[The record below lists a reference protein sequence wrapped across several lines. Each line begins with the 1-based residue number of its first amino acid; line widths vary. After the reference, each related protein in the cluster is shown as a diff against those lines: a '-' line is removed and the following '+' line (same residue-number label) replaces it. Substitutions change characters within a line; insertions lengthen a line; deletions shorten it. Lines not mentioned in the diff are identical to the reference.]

1 MTSTIILIVLKTGCR
16 ITASG
21 QLATEYQQC

>member
-1 MTSTIILIVLKTGCR
+1 VLKTGCR

-21 QLATEYQQC
+21 QLAIEYQQC

>member
-1 MTSTIILIVLKTGCR
+1 VLKTGCR

-21 QLATEYQQC
+21 QLTTEYQQC

>member
-1 MTSTIILIVLKTGCR
+1 VLKTGCR

-21 QLATEYQQC
+21 RLATEYQQC

>member
-1 MTSTIILIVLKTGCR
+1 VLKTGCR

-21 QLATEYQQC
+21 QLATEYKQC

>member
-1 MTSTIILIVLKTGCR
+1 VLKTGCR

-21 QLATEYQQC
+21 QLATEY

>member
-1 MTSTIILIVLKTGCR
+1 VLKTGCR

-21 QLATEYQQC
+21 QLVTEYQQC

>member
-1 MTSTIILIVLKTGCR
+1 VLKTGCR
-16 ITASG
+16 ITASD

>member
-1 MTSTIILIVLKTGCR
+1 VLKTGCR